1 MFNIFWALYVMFA
14 RQVIAQSQKMPKFQ
28 MVYLK
33 WDWTME
39 NKAEG
44 TAKLSATWSQL
55 LKSAQIEVMMLP
67 MGPGKIMMMADKLKG
82 ARKYVLEQPEV
93 D

>member
-1 MFNIFWALYVMFA
+1 
-14 RQVIAQSQKMPKFQ
+14 
-28 MVYLK
+28 
-33 WDWTME
+33 ME